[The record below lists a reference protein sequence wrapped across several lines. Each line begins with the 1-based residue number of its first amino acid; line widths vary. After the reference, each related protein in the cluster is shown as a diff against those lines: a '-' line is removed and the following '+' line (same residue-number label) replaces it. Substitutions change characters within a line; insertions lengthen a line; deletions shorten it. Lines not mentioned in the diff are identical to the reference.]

1 MEMSK
6 NSTVSYEYLQ
16 DYVVLRKEK
25 MFKIIYSH
33 KYILIGYNI
42 IFKSPQIKK
51 KCIYCHKSNRACHI
65 KKNVFL
71 VRKEI
76 SGLDK

>member
-16 DYVVLRKEK
+16 DYEVFRKEK

-42 IFKSPQIKK
+42 IFKLPQIKK
-51 KCIYCHKSNRACHI
+51 KNVSIAI
-65 KKNVFL
+65 KL
-71 VRKEI
+71 I
-76 SGLDK
+76 GPAT

>member
-16 DYVVLRKEK
+16 DYEVFRKEK

-42 IFKSPQIKK
+42 IFKLPQIKK
-51 KCIYCHKSNRACHI
+51 KKKRIYCHKINRACHI
-65 KKNVFL
+65 KKKKMYF
-71 VRKEI
+71 
-76 SGLDK
+76 

>member
-16 DYVVLRKEK
+16 DYEVFRKEK
-25 MFKIIYSH
+25 MFEIIYSH

-42 IFKSPQIKK
+42 IFKLPQIKK
-51 KCIYCHKSNRACHI
+51 KKTLSIAI
-65 KKNVFL
+65 KL
-71 VRKEI
+71 I
-76 SGLDK
+76 GPAT

>member
-16 DYVVLRKEK
+16 DYEVFRKEK

-42 IFKSPQIKK
+42 IFKLPQIKK
-51 KCIYCHKSNRACHI
+51 KKTY
-65 KKNVFL
+65 L
-71 VRKEI
+71 
-76 SGLDK
+76 LP